1 MPEWI
6 HTLTV
11 DASRDARR
19 KVTGIGIVIQERTG
33 AKGRGP
39 ILAQISEA
47 HRGVTGGHDEAFAIL
62 RALEIARERSFTRI
76 KVRSDYN
83 QLRRKLRKQHRQG
96 AGTAGEGLHSQIL
109 CLAREFVWIDFGYV
123 PRRKNQIAHHLARK
137 GRNLEPP
144 EAPLP
149 HEDQRIVELE
159 EPDIEDVFDLED
171 AFFEEM
177 DLLQRDLDDDD
188 DTPIPF

>member
-19 KVTGIGIVIQERTG
+19 RVTGIGIVIQERTG

-76 KVRSDYN
+76 KVRW
-83 QLRRKLRKQHRQG
+83 QG
-96 AGTAGEGLHSQIL
+96 AGMAGEGLHSQIL
-109 CLAREFVWIDFGYV
+109 CLAR
-123 PRRKNQIAHHLARK
+123 
-137 GRNLEPP
+137 
-144 EAPLP
+144 
-149 HEDQRIVELE
+149 
-159 EPDIEDVFDLED
+159 

-188 DTPIPF
+188 DTLIPF